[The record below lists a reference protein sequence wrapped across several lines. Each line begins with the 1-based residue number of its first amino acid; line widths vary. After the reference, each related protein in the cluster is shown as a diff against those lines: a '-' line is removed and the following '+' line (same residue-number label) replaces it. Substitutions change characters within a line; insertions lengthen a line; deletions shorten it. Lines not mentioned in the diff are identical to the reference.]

1 MPKIISDLP
10 HKPGENPFLVARG
23 GFYRRWL
30 QMINDLDLL
39 EKTVATLTSTLDI
52 NWVPAWRELGT
63 QFERLGDTEEKKGNK
78 IQARELF
85 LQAKTF
91 YSIGRFPA
99 EVSSLKAE
107 VSRDCVRAY
116 KKASKHLNPPIQDVE
131 IDCGGIKIKAHYRT
145 PKSETK
151 VPAVLIMCG
160 ADVFKEDRG
169 WAADMA
175 LNEGMAS
182 LVMDA
187 PGTGENPFP
196 WEPESVKAWE
206 AAIDTLMDRAEIDPE
221 RVGAFGVSRGGYSVL
236 QLAGTAPKKVKAV
249 VAIAGHPFH
258 NNPSKEDLDLIV
270 ETRNERAQFKFG
282 EKDGP
287 TWVPEWSECK
297 EYETLK
303 AWSLESLDLVDKI
316 SMPMLLINGDTDG
329 LAPISN
335 IHFMLEHGLPGLRS
349 AKIYKNSGHCA
360 FEHNSEWGPA
370 SFKWLAQNL

>member
-52 NWVPAWRELGT
+52 NWVPAWRELGN

-131 IDCGGIKIKAHYRT
+131 IDCGGKMFR
-145 PKSETK
+145 S
-151 VPAVLIMCG
+151 
-160 ADVFKEDRG
+160 F
-169 WAADMA
+169 
-175 LNEGMAS
+175 
-182 LVMDA
+182 
-187 PGTGENPFP
+187 F
-196 WEPESVKAWE
+196 
-206 AAIDTLMDRAEIDPE
+206 
-221 RVGAFGVSRGGYSVL
+221 
-236 QLAGTAPKKVKAV
+236 
-249 VAIAGHPFH
+249 
-258 NNPSKEDLDLIV
+258 
-270 ETRNERAQFKFG
+270 
-282 EKDGP
+282 
-287 TWVPEWSECK
+287 
-297 EYETLK
+297 
-303 AWSLESLDLVDKI
+303 I
-316 SMPMLLINGDTDG
+316 S
-329 LAPISN
+329 
-335 IHFMLEHGLPGLRS
+335 
-349 AKIYKNSGHCA
+349 
-360 FEHNSEWGPA
+360 
-370 SFKWLAQNL
+370 